1 MVGPTFQKGDL
12 FFENLYLS
20 LVFHATYG
28 FMLFLYRLRQT
39 TIRERT
45 QTVEKLSVSEA
56 ETGRLHVDLAAA
68 RAAAEKNKVR
78 PGLYL

>member
-1 MVGPTFQKGDL
+1 
-12 FFENLYLS
+12 
-20 LVFHATYG
+20 
-28 FMLFLYRLRQT
+28 MLFLYRLRQT